1 MVNIDEYLDRNL
13 FTTNL
18 FRTKFKVH
26 GEFLILQGKNRYY
39 FKPTDDTIKYVEFN
53 KHSMAADHPGIFIYS
68 IDRNNDS
75 FIFELYTSVEI
86 KEKSIIIKMSYKT
99 KIYLSVE
106 EDKLIINTK
115 EE

>member
-1 MVNIDEYLDRNL
+1 MVNIDEYLDRNI

-39 FKPTDDTIKYVEFN
+39 FKPTDDTIKYIEFN
-53 KHSMAADHPGIFIYS
+53 KHSMAADSPVISIYS
-68 IDRNNDS
+68 LDRNNDL
-75 FIFELYTSVEI
+75 FIFELYPSVE
-86 KEKSIIIKMSYKT
+86 SIIIKMSYKT

-115 EE
+115 EV

>member
-75 FIFELYTSVEI
+75 FIFELYPSVEI

-99 KIYLSVE
+99 PLVKSIRQS
-106 EDKLIINTK
+106 
-115 EE
+115 